1 MAVTSASAIIDIL
14 LTDPDLSTSIVG
26 IPSYLLSMTA
36 FAAMFLAKVS
46 HKYGQD
52 FFRRE
57 QALDQIT
64 RLIRHFRSLSM
75 GKWHLANLMIRGLE
89 TVTSLLTPQGTD
101 KVPPQNAVPVL
112 PENANANGNGMDMYG
127 NGSDIFSAMDGTTMA
142 TWDTHFGLSPIF
154 GFDPSLLDVDG
165 YMQSMAIF
173 PNPE

>member
-14 LTDPDLSTSIVG
+14 LTDPDLSISIVG
-26 IPSYLLSMTA
+26 MPSYLLSMTA

-46 HKYGQD
+46 HKYGD
-52 FFRRE
+52 DLFRRD

-64 RLIRHFRSLSM
+64 RLINHFRLLPM

-89 TVTSLLTPQGTD
+89 TVTSLLKPQG
-101 KVPPQNAVPVL
+101 VPAKAQHAITPML
-112 PENANANGNGMDMYG
+112 PGSASNTGLQDIYGTSNDMFT
-127 NGSDIFSAMDGTTMA
+127 SIDSSTIP
-142 TWDTHFGLSPIF
+142 TWDTTFGLSPIF

-173 PNPE
+173 PNAE